1 MSPESVNKGK
11 EKMEKMDELQTAL
24 DNESLHSLLSRSCH
38 MRQLVAATGLVG
50 HIRFYAI

>member
-24 DNESLHSLLSRSCH
+24 DNESLHSLLS
-38 MRQLVAATGLVG
+38 LVAATSGLMG

>member
-11 EKMEKMDELQTAL
+11 EKMEKMDKLQTAL
-24 DNESLHSLLSRSCH
+24 DNESLHSL
-38 MRQLVAATGLVG
+38 VAATSGLVG